1 MKRQLHSIHG
11 GVHPAEHK
19 RESTVQNIAQAGLPT
34 QLIVPLHQHLGQR
47 AKPLVQVGEQVLKG
61 QMIGQA
67 DGEISCAVHAPTS
80 GTVSAVAEAPVP
92 HPSGLPDLCITL
104 IPDGADSWVERT
116 PLHYENLPPR
126 VLLRHLRDCGIA
138 GLGGAVFPSHIKLN
152 PGHQVNVP
160 TLILNGA
167 ECEPWITC
175 DDLLMRERAA
185 EIVAGAKIMQYLLNA
200 DEVLIGIEDN
210 KPQAIAAMRA
220 ACVDTCFEVIAVP
233 TLYPSGSAKQLTE
246 ILTGKEPP
254 SGVRATTIG
263 VQIFNVATAYSVAR
277 AMLHGEPLISR
288 IVTVTG
294 NVDQP
299 RNYEVLLGT
308 PVKEL
313 MALAGSPRADTQ
325 GTIMG
330 GPMMG
335 FSLPSDMVPVV
346 KATNCLIASS
356 PKLFP
361 PPPPALPC
369 IRCTQCAQVC
379 PVSLQPQ
386 DLFWF
391 ARGREFGKA
400 QEYNLFDCI
409 ECGCCD
415 YVCPS
420 HIPLVQY
427 YRFAKSEIWAR
438 EREKNQADLARERH
452 EFRQQRIERDKKER
466 ADKLAAKTQGSKTS
480 VTGTGE
486 ADDKKAAIQ
495 AAIERAKL
503 KRAGVTPKNVEDLP
517 MQTLKEIEE
526 IEARRAQLK
535 RSIENQSD
543 SST

>member
-1 MKRQLHSIHG
+1 MRTLFQFNG

-19 RESTVQNIAQAGLPT
+19 QESSTQDIACAPLPT
-34 QLIVPLHQHLGQR
+34 QLIVPLQQHIGQR
-47 AKPLVQVGEQVLKG
+47 AKPLVQVGDSVLKG

-67 DGEISCAVHAPTS
+67 DGATSCAVHAPTS
-80 GTVSAVAEAPVP
+80 GRVSAIGEAPVP
-92 HPSGLPDLCITL
+92 HPSGLPDLCIT
-104 IPDGADSWVERT
+104 ITPDGAEQWVERT
-116 PLHYENLPPR
+116 PLDYQSMSPTEVR
-126 VLLRHLRDCGIA
+126 KHLRDFGLA
-138 GLGGAVFPSHIKLN
+138 GLGGAVFPSHVKLN
-152 PGHQVNVP
+152 LGKLAKVP

-175 DDLLMRERAA
+175 DDRLMRERTAD
-185 EIVAGAKIMQYLLNA
+185 IVAGAKIMQHLLNA

-220 ACVDTCFEVIAVP
+220 ACADARFEVIAVP
-233 TLYPSGSAKQLTE
+233 TIYPSGGAKQLTK

-254 SGVRATTIG
+254 SGGRSSDIG

-277 AMLHGEPLISR
+277 AVLHGEPLISR

-313 MALAGSPRADTQ
+313 VALASPRNDTQ
-325 GTIMG
+325 GYIMG

-335 FSLPSDMVPVV
+335 FTLPSDAVPVT
-346 KATNCLIASS
+346 KASNCLIASS

-369 IRCTQCAQVC
+369 IRCTQCAQAC
-379 PVSLQPQ
+379 PVNLQPQ
-386 DLFWF
+386 DLYWF
-391 ARGREFGKA
+391 SRGREFGKA

-427 YRFAKSEIWAR
+427 YRFAKGEIWAR
-438 EREKNQADLARERH
+438 EREKQQADLARERH
-452 EFRQQRIERDKKER
+452 EFRLQRIEREKKER
-466 ADKLAAKTQGSKTS
+466 ADKLAAKTQGSKAPS
-480 VTGTGE
+480 ANAE
-486 ADDKKAAIQ
+486 ADPKKAAIQ

-503 KRAGVTPKNVEDLP
+503 KRAGVMPQNVENLP
-517 MQTLKEIEE
+517 VETLKEIKE

-535 RSIENQSD
+535 QAMEKQPDTPNS
-543 SST
+543 